1 MANLAQARLR
11 ACLLWPYATSAVFRL
26 VPIESDE
33 CPTLTMAV
41 DPLWRL
47 YVNPAWLET
56 QTVEQAAVLILHE
69 VGHLLRRHHK
79 RARPIGVTNWERWNK
94 ATDAEINGSYQAE
107 GLPIQA
113 DRITPASLG
122 LEPGHLAETYYRQL
136 TEKEEPEPEEEEEEE
151 EQGDENGSGDD
162 SGDAGDENGKESG
175 DASGDAGNGSGD
187 DSGDKAS
194 GDGQGVPT
202 TGSSAADGIPR
213 PWDQPAPEDGGPE
226 AVNDAGAKQI
236 ARQIA
241 KKIEENSKTQG
252 GGAGGWRRWADE
264 IVKPRVDWRRELRA
278 IARRSATVASGGN
291 DWTYRKPGRRMREN
305 MLTPAR
311 VSPRLSVVAVL
322 DTSGSVNDSDLA
334 LAVAEVE
341 KLAKTIAAPE
351 SFRVIAADDAA
362 GSVQRFKSRKSIDLD
377 GGGGTDMRKPMAQ
390 AAALKPRPDV
400 CLVITDG
407 WTPWP
412 ASPIAV
418 ESIAVILPGGC
429 VDLVPK
435 WMKRVVMN

>member
-1 MANLAQARLR
+1 MATLAQARLR

-26 VPIESDE
+26 VPIESAE
-33 CPTLTMAV
+33 CPTMAV

-47 YVNPAWLET
+47 YYSPAFLGS
-56 QTVEQAAVLILHE
+56 QTVEQAALVILHE
-69 VGHLLRRHHK
+69 IGHLLRRHHK
-79 RARPIGVTNWERWNK
+79 RARPIGVTDWERWNE
-94 ATDAEINGSYQAE
+94 ATDAEINGSYIAE
-107 GLPIQA
+107 GLKMAA
-113 DRITPASLG
+113 DCITPERLG

-136 TEKEEPEPEEEEEEE
+136 TEKDEQQKEE
-151 EQGDENGSGDD
+151 EQGDAGQGSGADG
-162 SGDAGDENGKESG
+162 SADADENGKESVKEPG
-175 DASGDAGNGSGD
+175 QG
-187 DSGDKAS
+187 
-194 GDGQGVPT
+194 GDGQGDEPADESSGEGQGAPT

-213 PWDQPAPEDGGPE
+213 LWDQPAPEDGGPE
-226 AVNDAGAKQI
+226 AVNDAGAKAI

-241 KKIEENSKTQG
+241 KKIEEHAKTQG
-252 GGAGGWRRWADE
+252 GGDGGWLRWADE
-264 IVKPRVDWRRELRA
+264 IVRPRVDWRRELRA

-322 DTSGSVNDSDLA
+322 DTSGSVNDNALA
-334 LAVAEVE
+334 QAVAEVE
-341 KLAKTIAAPE
+341 KIAKTIAAPE
-351 SFRVIAADDAA
+351 TFRIIAADDAE

-377 GGGGTDMRKPMAQ
+377 GGGGTDMRRPMAQ
-390 AAALKPRPDV
+390 AAAMKPRPDV

-412 ASPIAV
+412 AQPLAV
-418 ESIAVILPGGC
+418 ESIAVILPGGSES
-429 VDLVPK
+429 LVPK